1 MNSFSSYNC
10 AFDARKV
17 KWDLVTLA
25 EMKRLIINADDF
37 GLAPGVN
44 RAIVELQQA
53 GALSSTT
60 LMATGPYFSPAVYM
74 AFVQPRLAVGCH
86 VVLVDGSPC
95 LRPGEVPS
103 LLDPQDPS
111 SFRTTVGSFVSDLLR
126 GRIRGKEIEAEAI
139 AQIRRIQSSGLTV
152 SHIDSHKHLHA
163 FPQVLAPLL
172 RAARHCG
179 VKCVRNPFEPRW
191 SLRATRSGGAVR
203 RLQVQLM
210 RSQFRTFSRL
220 ATEHDMCTADG
231 SIGLLA
237 TGVLDDAVLRSLLRA
252 MPEGTWE
259 LVCHPG
265 YIDNALEQA
274 RTRLRAERET
284 ERNALLQVIPEALRN
299 DEELNLIDFHRLGS
313 EDPRQGARNEKVR
326 FLSG

>member
-1 MNSFSSYNC
+1 MHE
-10 AFDARKV
+10 KV
-17 KWDLVTLA
+17 KWDLGTLA
-25 EMKRLIINADDF
+25 KMKRLIINADDF

-60 LMATGPYFSPAVYM
+60 LMASGPYFSPAVFM
-74 AFVQPRLAVGCH
+74 AFVQPGLAVGCH

-103 LLDPQDPS
+103 LLDPQNPS
-111 SFRTTVGSFVSDLLR
+111 SFRITVGSFVSDLLR

-139 AQIRRIQSSGLTV
+139 AQIRRVQSSGLTV

-163 FPQVLAPLL
+163 FPRVLAPLL

-191 SLRATRSGGAVR
+191 SLRATRAGGTVR

-210 RSQFRTFSRL
+210 RSQRRTFSRL
-220 ATEHDMCTADG
+220 TKEYEMCTADG

-265 YIDNALEQA
+265 YIDSALEQA

-284 ERNALLQVIPEALRN
+284 ERSALMEVIPEALRN
-299 DEELNLIDFHRLGS
+299 DGELKLIDFHRLGS
-313 EDPRQGARNEKVR
+313 EDSQLEQRSNRVR
-326 FLSG
+326 SLNG

>member
-1 MNSFSSYNC
+1 MHG
-10 AFDARKV
+10 KV
-17 KWDLVTLA
+17 KWALGTLA

-60 LMATGPYFSPAVYM
+60 LMANGPYFSPAVYM
-74 AFVQPRLAVGCH
+74 AFAQPGLAVGCH

-95 LRPGEVPS
+95 LRSDEVPS
-103 LLDPQDPS
+103 LLDPQDSS
-111 SFRTTVGSFVSDLLR
+111 SFRITVGSFIRDLLR
-126 GRIRGKEIEAEAI
+126 GRIRGKDIEAEAI

-163 FPQVLAPLL
+163 FPRVLAPLL

-179 VKCVRNPFEPRW
+179 VNCIRNPFEPRW
-191 SLRATRSGGAVR
+191 SLRATRIGGAVR
-203 RLQVQLM
+203 RLQVHLM
-210 RSQFRTFSRL
+210 RSQRRTFCRL
-220 ATEHDMCTADG
+220 TKEHAMCTADG

-237 TGVLDDAVLRSLLRA
+237 TGVLDDSVLRSLLRA

-265 YIDNALEQA
+265 YIDSALEQT
-274 RTRLRAERET
+274 RTRLRAARET
-284 ERNALLQVIPEALRN
+284 ERNALLDVIPEALRN
-299 DEELNLIDFHRLGS
+299 DEALNLIDFHRLGS
-313 EDPRQGARNEKVR
+313 EGFKLEHRSNKVR
-326 FLSG
+326 SLSG

>member
-1 MNSFSSYNC
+1 MHENLRR
-10 AFDARKV
+10 A
-17 KWDLVTLA
+17 LGTLA
-25 EMKRLIINADDF
+25 EIKRLIINADDF

-60 LMATGPYFSPAVYM
+60 LMATGPYFSPAVYL
-74 AFVQPRLAVGCH
+74 AFAQPGLAVGCH

-95 LRPGEVPS
+95 LRPVEVPS
-103 LLDPQDPS
+103 LGDPHDSS
-111 SFRTTVGSFVSDLLR
+111 SFRVTVGSFVSDLLR

-163 FPQVLAPLL
+163 FPRVLAPLL

-179 VKCVRNPFEPRW
+179 VHCVRNPFEPRW
-191 SLRATRSGGAVR
+191 RLRATRTGGTVR

-210 RSQFRTFSRL
+210 RSQRRTFCRL
-220 ATEHDMCTADG
+220 TREHAMCTADG

-265 YIDNALEQA
+265 YIDSALEQA

-284 ERNALLQVIPEALRN
+284 ERSALLDVIPEALRN
-299 DEELNLIDFHRLGS
+299 DEELKLIDFHLLGS
-313 EDPRQGARNEKVR
+313 ERSRLGDRNNKVR

>member
-1 MNSFSSYNC
+1 MHE
-10 AFDARKV
+10 KM
-17 KWDLVTLA
+17 KWALGTLA

-74 AFVQPRLAVGCH
+74 AFAQPELAVGCH

-95 LRPGEVPS
+95 LRSDEVPS
-103 LLDPQDPS
+103 LLDPQDSS
-111 SFRTTVGSFVSDLLR
+111 SFRITVGSFISDLLR
-126 GRIRGKEIEAEAI
+126 GRIRGQEIEAEAV

-163 FPQVLAPLL
+163 FPRVLTPLL

-191 SLRATRSGGAVR
+191 SLRATRSGGTVR
-203 RLQVQLM
+203 RLQVHLM
-210 RSQFRTFSRL
+210 GSQRRTFCRL
-220 ATEHDMCTADG
+220 TKEHAMCTADG

-265 YIDNALEQA
+265 YIDSALEQT
-274 RTRLRAERET
+274 RTRLRAARET
-284 ERNALLQVIPEALRN
+284 ERSALLDVIPEAVRI
-299 DEELNLIDFHRLGS
+299 DEDLNLIDFHRLGS
-313 EDPRQGARNEKVR
+313 EGFQLEHRSNKVR
-326 FLSG
+326 SLSG